1 MFNRQGTMIQ
11 RTRSCSTSLFRR
23 QSACIPWILIFAW
36 LGMQALRASDVP
48 IQYFYVPIPE
58 EQFRTYANAQ
68 TNSTEN
74 NEQTSVVS
82 ITATYNGTIVY
93 YDQWEDGYE
102 YDITD
107 PVQSTSLVWGD
118 GNSANGIPPGFATD
132 YINAGDVITLQNN
145 VPCNP
150 RDQGNLFFDGRD
162 KFASTE
168 QLVVTHA
175 MWPSGTTIGAMLAG
189 AVEVFEVAR
198 WGTSY
203 DVPVGT
209 VLGGGFNW
217 VALSIMAQ
225 ADGTSVQVDADA
237 NGTYE
242 TTQTLD
248 EGQTLFVP
256 SPVSRGAR
264 VLASDPVQVNM
275 LTCQSPSGYN
285 GRLYPLIPTALW
297 GDYYYSP
304 VPSTTEAGGPS

>member
-1 MFNRQGTMIQ
+1 MTNRRGIEHPKTARQTAPIFNRRLAAGILLVLGLAFAGTQAIQ
-11 RTRSCSTSLFRR
+11 
-23 QSACIPWILIFAW
+23 
-36 LGMQALRASDVP
+36 ASDVP

-68 TNSTEN
+68 ADPDSTEN
-74 NEQTSVVS
+74 DIQRSGVS
-82 ITATYNGTIVY
+82 ITATYNGTIIY
-93 YDQWEDGYE
+93 FDHWEDGYE

-107 PVQSTSLVWGD
+107 PVQSTSLIWGD

-132 YINAGDVITLQNN
+132 VINAGSVITLLND

-150 RDQGNLFFDGRD
+150 RDQGNLFYDGRD

-168 QLVVTHA
+168 QLVVAHA
-175 MWPSGTTIGAMLAG
+175 MWPAGTVQTPPGAIGAMLAG

-209 VLGGGFNW
+209 NLGQAGFNW

-225 ADGTSVQVDADA
+225 AAGTTVQVDADA
-237 NGTYE
+237 SGSYE
-242 TTQTLD
+242 ITQTLD

-264 VLASDPVQVNM
+264 HPGVGAGAGQYAHLPV
-275 LTCQSPSGYN
+275 
-285 GRLYPLIPTALW
+285 ALW
-297 GDYYYSP
+297 LQRPP
-304 VPSTTEAGGPS
+304 VPAHPDHAVG